1 MMQGLGRFLGREA
14 GAARVEAVFAGV
26 ALVAVAIMAV
36 FLFVASPAPEAAP
49 VRNDP
54 AEEAMTL
61 MIEREIRQFTPLQV
75 RSRFQTYLDPT
86 ERTDAQLRNAHRTW
100 AGRVGDP
107 RYDRPDL
114 ANDMFIMIDH
124 AMRIRGV
131 RPHDGL

>member
-1 MMQGLGRFLGREA
+1 MQDLQRFLGRDS

-26 ALVAVAIMAV
+26 ALVVAAVMAV
-36 FLFVASPAPEAAP
+36 FLFVAAPAPEAAP

-54 AEEAMTL
+54 VEEAMTQ
-61 MIEREIRQFTPLQV
+61 MMGREIRQFTPLQV

-86 ERTDAQLRNAHRTW
+86 ERTDTQLRNAHRTW

-131 RPHDGL
+131 RPHEGL

>member
-1 MMQGLGRFLGREA
+1 MMQQLRRFFGEEP
-14 GAARVEAVFAGV
+14 GAARVEAVFAVV
-26 ALVAVAIMAV
+26 ALVVVVAMAV
-36 FLFVASPAPEAAP
+36 FLFVAAPAPEAAP

-54 AEEAMTL
+54 VEEAMTQ
-61 MIEREIRQFTPLQV
+61 MMAREIRQFTPLQV

-86 ERTDAQLRNAHRTW
+86 ERTDTQLRNAHRTW

-107 RYDRPDL
+107 GYDRPDL

-131 RPHDGL
+131 RPHEGL